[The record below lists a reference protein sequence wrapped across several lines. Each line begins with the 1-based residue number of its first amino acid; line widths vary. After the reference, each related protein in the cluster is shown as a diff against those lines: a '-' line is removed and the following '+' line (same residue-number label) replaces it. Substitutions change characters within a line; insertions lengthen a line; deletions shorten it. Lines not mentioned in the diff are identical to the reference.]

1 MAAVGIVQLAERLLN
16 QNNTQSQDAQNTQ
29 RVTSHSENR
38 GPQATAQ
45 DQFTPSA
52 QAGEGA
58 AQEAGLFSV
67 AQFSFFSAA
76 AEFLLAQNTPPANQ
90 PAAATPLLA
99 PPTVLNAPPA
109 GPLALPLVAPAATQ
123 PQATATTAAAA
134 AAANT
139 PNTEGPA
146 AAAATGV
153 GAAAGAPTAQGP
165 LAIEQQLATLNQS
178 LVALGLS
185 PQEIQQL
192 DRIASVINDFN
203 PLAFISLAFQLEQ
216 LAQLSAPQAAATA
229 LATTGNAGN
238 AGNAQAAANPTAGN
252 QGPGAGGGF
261 RVQELIIQFS
271 GVQGLVNTAG
281 NGAGKATAAAPGAGA
296 NTALG
301 VSAFNV
307 QIEEVNLTLVNA
319 NGQTAQIQAPQR
331 AGKAAHEAGAN
342 PPAAAGKAGTTA
354 A

>member
-16 QNNTQSQDAQNTQ
+16 QNNTQSQDTQNTQ
-29 RVTSHSENR
+29 RVTSHSGNQ

-52 QAGEGA
+52 QAGQGA

-90 PAAATPLLA
+90 PAAATPLLT

-134 AAANT
+134 ANT
-139 PNTEGPA
+139 PNAAGPA
-146 AAAATGV
+146 AAATTGV
-153 GAAAGAPTAQGP
+153 GAATGAPTAQGP

-203 PLAFISLAFQLEQ
+203 PLAFTSLAFQLEQ
-216 LAQLSAPQAAATA
+216 LAQLSAPQAGATA
-229 LATTGNAGN
+229 PATTENAGN
-238 AGNAQAAANPTAGN
+238 AANPNAAANSTAGN

-271 GVQGLVNTAG
+271 GVQGLVNAAG
-281 NGAGKATAAAPGAGA
+281 NGAGHATAAEAPGAGA

-301 VSAFNV
+301 VSAFNL
-307 QIEEVNLTLVNA
+307 QIEEVNLTLANA

-342 PPAAAGKAGTTA
+342 PPAPAGKARATA

>member
-16 QNNTQSQDAQNTQ
+16 QNNTQSQDTQNNQ
-29 RVTSHSENR
+29 RVTSRNQ
-38 GPQATAQ
+38 GPLAAAQ

-52 QAGEGA
+52 RAGQGA

-76 AEFLLAQNTPPANQ
+76 AEFLLAQNTPPPGDQ
-90 PAAATPLLA
+90 PAAATPLLTA
-99 PPTVLNAPPA
+99 PTVLNAPPA
-109 GPLALPLVAPAATQ
+109 GPLALPPVAPAAKQ
-123 PQATATTAAAA
+123 PQTNPTTVA

-139 PNTEGPA
+139 PNTTGPA
-146 AAAATGV
+146 ATVTGV

-165 LAIEQQLATLNQS
+165 LAIEQQIATLNQS

-192 DRIASVINDFN
+192 DRVASVINDFN

-216 LAQLSAPQAAATA
+216 LAQLSVPQPAATA
-229 LATTGNAGN
+229 PATTGNAGN
-238 AGNAQAAANPTAGN
+238 AGNARAAANPTAGN

-271 GVQGLVNTAG
+271 GVQGQVNAAVGAPG
-281 NGAGKATAAAPGAGA
+281 NAAAAQGAGA
-296 NTALG
+296 NTGFG
-301 VSAFNV
+301 VSAFNLR
-307 QIEEVNLTLVNA
+307 IEEVNLTLVNA

-342 PPAAAGKAGTTA
+342 PPAAAGKARTTA

>member
-16 QNNTQSQDAQNTQ
+16 QNNTQSQDTQNTQ
-29 RVTSHSENR
+29 RVTSHSENQ
-38 GPQATAQ
+38 GPQAIAQ

-90 PAAATPLLA
+90 SAAAAPLLTA
-99 PPTVLNAPPA
+99 PTIVNAPPA

-123 PQATATTAAAA
+123 PQPTATTAA

-139 PNTEGPA
+139 PNTAGPA
-146 AAAATGV
+146 AAASTGV

-216 LAQLSAPQAAATA
+216 LAQLSAPQAAAN
-229 LATTGNAGN
+229 AT
-238 AGNAQAAANPTAGN
+238 AAANSTAGN

-261 RVQELIIQFS
+261 RLQELIIQFS
-271 GVQGLVNTAG
+271 GVQGLVNSAG
-281 NGAGKATAAAPGAGA
+281 NGAGNATTAAAPGAGA

-301 VSAFNV
+301 VSAFNL
-307 QIEEVNLTLVNA
+307 QIEEVNLTLANA

-342 PPAAAGKAGTTA
+342 PPAAAGKARATA